1 MSETVVKLDT
11 EEKKKVYHLCSE
23 GNRRIIQS
31 SYWEKEIDEAVIMLN
46 HLNED
51 FTGSKI
57 DKFYKLY

>member
-57 DKFYKLY
+57 TKFYKLY